1 MSLAVDTSRL
11 IRFRA
16 LHATVAACVL
26 LVASGGN
33 PLLAEEFSFGALNR
47 NYKDLVQEL
56 EPFQVGPASILVRSP
71 QHVLRLVSHSAR
83 LIPSAA
89 GGLDALLRVEFQG
102 SGQIEA
108 DIEMTGLDTTVRD
121 ALVVPRQVLEIRGRL
136 SVAQTEGGFLVR
148 ALELQPS
155 IQVQIESELAAR
167 LFRICRPM
175 GLVLVSLDCR
185 ELERSLTQLDVPLPQ
200 NESFFLADEE
210 ISAAEREALIRF
222 LDLAEAE

>member
-1 MSLAVDTSRL
+1 MVNESR
-11 IRFRA
+11 RTR
-16 LHATVAACVL
+16 LHARCL
-26 LVASGGN
+26 LVVSWA
-33 PLLAEEFSFGALNR
+33 LLMGWDAPSAQAEEFSFAALNR
-47 NYKDLVQEL
+47 NYKDLVQQL
-56 EPFQVGPASILVRSP
+56 EPFQVGPASVLVRSP

-83 LIPSAA
+83 LTPSAA
-89 GGLDALLRVEFQG
+89 GGLDAVLRVEFQG

-108 DIEMTGLDTTVRD
+108 DIEMTGLDTTVKD
-121 ALVVPRQVLEIRGRL
+121 ALVVPRQSIEVRGRL

-185 ELERSLTQLDVPLPQ
+185 ELERSLTLLDVPLPKD
-200 NESFFLADEE
+200 ESFFLADEE
-210 ISAAEREALIRF
+210 IGPAEREALIRF

>member
-1 MSLAVDTSRL
+1 MLSETQQIRPRAVCLAVLSCL
-11 IRFRA
+11 LLGA
-16 LHATVAACVL
+16 AGSGPLH
-26 LVASGGN
+26 
-33 PLLAEEFSFGALNR
+33 AEEFSFAALNR

-56 EPFQVGPASILVRSP
+56 EPFQVGPATILVRSP
-71 QHVLRLVSHSAR
+71 QHLLRLVSHSAR
-83 LIPSAA
+83 LTPSAA

-108 DIEMTGLDTTVRD
+108 DIDMTGLDTTVRD
-121 ALVVPRQVLEIRGRL
+121 ALVVPRQVLEVRGRL

-185 ELERSLTQLDVPLPQ
+185 ELERALTLLDVPLPQ

-210 ISAAEREALIRF
+210 ISPAEREALIRF